1 MLWQILRALDYL
13 HQNGIVH
20 RDLKP
25 ANLLIDEQCTVKICD
40 FGLARRHVG
49 GGTGGDDGDDWSFYV
64 CSRWYRSPE
73 YLMDLAD
80 SKAGKAQ
87 GETDRGFSGF
97 T

>member
-1 MLWQILRALDYL
+1 MATL
-13 HQNGIVH
+13 HELGIVH

-25 ANLLIDEQCTVKICD
+25 ANLLIDEQCTIKICD